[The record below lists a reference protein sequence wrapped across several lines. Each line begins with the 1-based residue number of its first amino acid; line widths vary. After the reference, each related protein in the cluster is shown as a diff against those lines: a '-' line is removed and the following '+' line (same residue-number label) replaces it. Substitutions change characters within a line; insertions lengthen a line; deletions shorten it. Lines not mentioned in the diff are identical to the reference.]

1 MFFLT
6 SPFSKIVSKLERN
19 EARQY
24 IYVYIYI
31 KIMMMQA
38 TCVDRLDVLKW
49 LKHFFCSGKAV
60 NLHN

>member
-31 KIMMMQA
+31 YKDNDDASDM
-38 TCVDRLDVLKW
+38 C
-49 LKHFFCSGKAV
+49 
-60 NLHN
+60 

>member
-24 IYVYIYI
+24 IYVYIY
-31 KIMMMQA
+31 KDNDDASDM
-38 TCVDRLDVLKW
+38 C
-49 LKHFFCSGKAV
+49 
-60 NLHN
+60 